1 MAAVLLIRFLK
12 PIKWNKYYETVF
24 HNGAVHPEQPLSNGE
39 GPARTCEAV
48 QPLPDFGKPDRQSRG
63 LFQKGAGGIPQCKDR
78 IEYILEQIEVTKAK
92 LRIAKKE
99 QEELKKEL
107 ENGKNN

>member
-1 MAAVLLIRFLK
+1 MSLSDFFNSDTYKMLSDVMKASRAMDKVFYLWLYLSDLEIALLD
-12 PIKWNKYYETVF
+12 
-24 HNGAVHPEQPLSNGE
+24 PEKLSKE
-39 GPARTCEAV
+39 
-48 QPLPDFGKPDRQSRG
+48 
-63 LFQKGAGGIPQCKDR
+63 R

>member
-1 MAAVLLIRFLK
+1 MSLSDFFNSDTYKMLSDVMKASRAMDKVFYLWLYLSDLEIALL
-12 PIKWNKYYETVF
+12 N
-24 HNGAVHPEQPLSNGE
+24 PEELS
-39 GPARTCEAV
+39 
-48 QPLPDFGKPDRQSRG
+48 
-63 LFQKGAGGIPQCKDR
+63 KDR

-107 ENGKNN
+107 ENDKNY